1 LSISRFVN
9 KDGVEINISPYIYR
23 AVSNGRIAADVIMSE
38 NGKRL
43 DHYAYEAYGDSSLWW
58 VIAAASNIGWW
69 LQVPAGIRLYIP
81 KNIND
86 IVELKGLI

>member
-1 LSISRFVN
+1 MAISRFVN
-9 KDGVEINISPYIYR
+9 KDGIEINICPYIYR
-23 AVSNGRIAADVIMSE
+23 AVSNGLIPADIKMTE

-69 LQVPAGIRLYIP
+69 LQVPPGIRLYIP
-81 KNIND
+81 KNIDD
-86 IVELKGLI
+86 IINLKGLI